1 MERAAVPASTS
12 AVVAFQDGLGERR
25 QVLDTTGAETLELLC
40 LREEIS
46 AVPSFEFALR
56 ERVSR
61 LANFR
66 QPHYGRVRTVER
78 LNDSKG
84 TLAIVS
90 ERVPGIR
97 LSEML
102 RHAEERR
109 LAVDITTALGLIR
122 QLVPAIAALH
132 ETSRDIAGIAH
143 GAIGPERL
151 VVTPNA
157 RLIVVEYVM
166 GAALEQ
172 LHYSQ
177 ERYWSELRIAVPR
190 SAGLPRFDQR
200 ADMTQIGMV
209 ALSLILGRLLRD
221 DEYPARIAEVVA
233 STWAVSARGGFEPLP
248 PGLRGWLNRALQ
260 LEARTAFGSAVEA
273 QSELDKIL
281 SDADHRTGP
290 PAGLEAFLAR
300 YNAAERPSTDASPA
314 ASVPVVVTAS
324 TKPEWAAPAKSVPA
338 AAPPVVKPAPAVA
351 PPIVKPGPAVAPPVV
366 RPAPAVAPPST
377 WSTPAVASPVAWPTP
392 PVAPASVRPE
402 PPAAPAPATA
412 LPPFTAVPAGSD
424 VRPAFTRPAPGFAV
438 TPPPPE
444 VTAPVRPSAPLPLFR
459 PEPVADQAPVVE
471 IGSLAESV
479 NVRPSASASLRVS
492 PPRPERPERPLFEPA
507 ARVTEFELEE
517 EAAPSTRWLR
527 PAAIAVVVLALAG
540 AGLFAARSLFTS
552 APGEVATGT
561 LTITTSPSGARAVVD
576 GEARGV
582 TPMTLTL
589 SPGPHVIELQGA
601 GEPRSIPVTIAAG
614 SNVSQHI
621 ELPRAAAPLTGQL
634 QVLTEPPG
642 ARVTVD
648 GVPAGISPTTVPDL
662 KPGEHTVVLESD
674 LGVVQHAVT
683 IEAGAM
689 ASLVVP
695 LAAAAAGPAS
705 GWIAVAAPVDVEM
718 YEQDQM
724 LGTNQTDRIM
734 VPAGRHEI
742 TFVNEG
748 LGYRSTRVVE
758 VGAGEVAAV
767 RLEMP
772 QGAISLNAEPWA
784 QVWIDGESVGETPIG
799 NLAVPIGKHDV
810 VFRHPEF
817 GEQHHTVTVTLSEIT
832 RLSVDLRKP

>member
-1 MERAAVPASTS
+1 MERAAVPASTP

-25 QVLDTTGAETLELLC
+25 HVLDTTGAETLELMC
-40 LREEIS
+40 LREEIA

-61 LANFR
+61 LASFR
-66 QPHYGRVRTVER
+66 NNNYGRVRTVER
-78 LNDSKG
+78 LNDGKG
-84 TLAIVS
+84 TLAVVS
-90 ERVPGIR
+90 ERTPGIR

-109 LAVDITTALGLIR
+109 LAVDITTALGMIR

-132 ETSRDIAGIAH
+132 ETSRHIAGIAH

-151 VVTPNA
+151 VVTPDA
-157 RLIVVEYVM
+157 RLIVVEHVM

-260 LEARTAFGSAVEA
+260 LEARTAFGSAAEA
-273 QSELDKIL
+273 QGELNKIL
-281 SDADHRTGP
+281 GDGDHRAGP

-300 YNAAERPSTDASPA
+300 YHAAERPSA
-314 ASVPVVVTAS
+314 AGA
-324 TKPEWAAPAKSVPA
+324 
-338 AAPPVVKPAPAVA
+338 
-351 PPIVKPGPAVAPPVV
+351 
-366 RPAPAVAPPST
+366 
-377 WSTPAVASPVAWPTP
+377 
-392 PVAPASVRPE
+392 
-402 PPAAPAPATA
+402 PAAPAPAVGTA
-412 LPPFTAVPAGSD
+412 SAKPKSAAPAKKT
-424 VRPAFTRPAPGFAV
+424 VPAFTTPAPGFAV
-438 TPPPPE
+438 APSPPEMASPVRLPAPPPPFRPPPVVE
-444 VTAPVRPSAPLPLFR
+444 SAPVI
-459 PEPVADQAPVVE
+459 E

-479 NVRPSASASLRVS
+479 SVRPAASPRVNS
-492 PPRPERPERPLFEPA
+492 PRPDRPLFEPA
-507 ARVTEFELEE
+507 TRVTEFDLEQ
-517 EAAPSTRWLR
+517 AAARPTRWLR
-527 PAAIAVVVLALAG
+527 PVAIAVVLLLALAG
-540 AGLFAARSLFTS
+540 AGILAARLLLTA

-561 LTITTSPSGARAVVD
+561 LTITTNPSGVWAVVD

-589 SPGPHVIELQGA
+589 SSGPHVVELQGA
-601 GEPRSIPVTIAAG
+601 GESRSIPVTITAG
-614 SNVSQHI
+614 SEVAQHI
-621 ELPRAAAPLTGQL
+621 ELPLAAPPLTGQL

-648 GVPAGISPTTVPDL
+648 GMPAGTSPTTVADL
-662 KPGEHTVVLESD
+662 EPGEHTVVLESD
-674 LGVVQHAVT
+674 FGVVKQSVA
-683 IEAGAM
+683 IESGAM

-695 LAAAAAGPAS
+695 LAAPAGGPAS
-705 GWIAVAAPVDVEM
+705 GWIAVAAPVDVEL
-718 YEQDQM
+718 YEQDRM

-742 TFVNEG
+742 TFVNDA

-767 RLEMP
+767 SLEMP

-799 NLAVPIGKHDV
+799 KLAVSIGTHDV
-810 VFRHPEF
+810 VFRHPEL
-817 GEQHHTVTVTLSEIT
+817 GEQHHTVTVTLSDLT
-832 RLSVDLRKP
+832 QLSVDLRKP